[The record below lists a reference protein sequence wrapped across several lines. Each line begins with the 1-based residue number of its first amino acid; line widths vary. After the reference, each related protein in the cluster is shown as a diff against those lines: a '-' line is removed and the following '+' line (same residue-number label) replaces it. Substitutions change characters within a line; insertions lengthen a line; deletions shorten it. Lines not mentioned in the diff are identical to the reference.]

1 MSKFTFEVNEETFA
15 VNAYIEGQVEPFIYQ
30 PEQPN
35 GDVWESAEQATAW
48 IESVIAELEAPAEP
62 ASDPAPV
69 EAPPAE

>member
-1 MSKFTFEVNEETFA
+1 MSKFTFEVNDETLA

-35 GDVWESAEQATAW
+35 GEAWESAEQASAW
-48 IESVIAELEAPAEP
+48 IESVIADLENPPVVSTEAV
-62 ASDPAPV
+62 PV